1 MKIVSSGRGLYS
13 QEFYKKKKKRRKIL
27 FIFVFIGIILLFSL
41 CVYISRYKKFQ
52 INEVAVL
59 GENIID
65 REEMV
70 LTTEQLLKGKY
81 LWIFP
86 KSNAFIYPRIAIREA
101 LLEKFPRL
109 KSVALHLNGLDK
121 LSITI
126 EERIPFALYCAD
138 DLTCYL
144 LDNDGFIFD
153 QALSFSRN
161 LFFIYQTGD
170 IIENPLGNRFLTSAE
185 FKSLSIFIKNLAT
198 LNVYPVSFKVEGDK
212 YVLSLSNDGKILWRK
227 ESDLALIRSNLEAF
241 LSSSSIRSEKNFLDR
256 IEYLD
261 LTIENKVFYK

>member
-27 FIFVFIGIILLFSL
+27 IVFVFIGILLLFSL
-41 CVYISRYKKFQ
+41 CVYASRYEKFQ

-65 REEMV
+65 REELV
-70 LTTEQLLKGKY
+70 LTTEQMLKGKY

-86 KSNAFIYPRIAIREA
+86 KSNVFIYPRLAIKET

-109 KSVALHLNGLDK
+109 KSVALHLNGLNR
-121 LSITI
+121 LSVTI
-126 EERIPFALYCAD
+126 EERAPFALYCAD
-138 DLTCYL
+138 DLICYL
-144 LDNDGFIFD
+144 LDEDGFIFA
-153 QALSFSRN
+153 QTLSFSRN
-161 LFFIYQTGD
+161 LYFIYRTED
-170 IIENPLGNRFLTSAE
+170 IIENPLGNRFLTSTE

-198 LNVYPVSFKVEGDK
+198 LNIYPVSLKVASDT
-212 YVLSLSNDGKILWRK
+212 YTLYLSNGGKILWRK

-241 LSSSSIRSEKNFLDR
+241 FSSNAIRGEKDFLDG

-261 LTIENKVFYK
+261 LTIENKIFYK